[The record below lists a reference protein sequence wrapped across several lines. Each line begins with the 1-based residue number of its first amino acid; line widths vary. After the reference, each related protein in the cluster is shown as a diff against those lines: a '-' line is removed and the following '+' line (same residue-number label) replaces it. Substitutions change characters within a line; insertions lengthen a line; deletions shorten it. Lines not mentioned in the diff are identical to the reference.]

1 MHSSLQNSG
10 AKYVSN
16 KMPKRF
22 KNFSV
27 CLGYTSAKKKKNCQR
42 LPKTDTFVH
51 YVGNGFSIPRYFAKD
66 YYRLI
71 FKKFVLPKLY
81 CLHITGEMEPN
92 ISLVDHLVL
101 VSFFVCCYYSRRKHY
116 PTLEKTLCSEYSS
129 V

>member
-1 MHSSLQNSG
+1 MLS
-10 AKYVSN
+10 
-16 KMPKRF
+16 
-22 KNFSV
+22 
-27 CLGYTSAKKKKNCQR
+27 TSAIKCRSDLRIFQFVSAIRRPKKKKNCQR

-51 YVGNGFSIPRYFAKD
+51 YVGNGFSILRYFAKD

-101 VSFFVCCYYSRRKHY
+101 VSFFVCRYYSRRKHY